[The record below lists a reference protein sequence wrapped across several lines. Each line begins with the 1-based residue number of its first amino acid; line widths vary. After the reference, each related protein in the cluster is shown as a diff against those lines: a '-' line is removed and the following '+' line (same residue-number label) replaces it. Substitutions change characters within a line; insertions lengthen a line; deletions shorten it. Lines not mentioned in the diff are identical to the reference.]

1 MSFYTDVIAKSH
13 KFGSVKR
20 VDDLELL
27 EPTTRAAVEA
37 IVAGAKQTYGVDLM
51 VYETFRSQ
59 ARQTALFNQHAS
71 QLKVVG
77 VHHFGLACDLVKKV
91 GGSPSWKGDFSF
103 LGALGRAH
111 GMIWGGDWGHPTP
124 PTHGFVDDDHVQRC
138 AVPRQHAL
146 FTQAWYPDAGYDP
159 YKDQG

>member
-1 MSFYTDVIAKSH
+1 MSFYTDVIAKSP
-13 KFGSVKR
+13 KFNSVKR
-20 VDDLELL
+20 IDDLELL

-111 GMIWGGDWGHPTP
+111 GMIWGGDWGHPSP